1 MMSIW
6 EMIDSKAKYVTMIRI
21 LQIFKFLL
29 ILRYQN
35 FQFGGVVVFG
45 TNLSVDLSEGL
56 LLGTGESFL
65 STSGA
70 TPL

>member
-1 MMSIW
+1 
-6 EMIDSKAKYVTMIRI
+6 MINSKAYYVAMIRI
-21 LQIFKFLL
+21 LHIFKFLL

-56 LLGTGESFL
+56 LLGTEESFL